1 METKSI
7 MIVGVGGQGSLLA
20 SRIIG
25 NVLLSQ
31 GFDVKVSEV
40 HGMSQRGGSVVT
52 YVKYGDKV
60 YSPVIEKGEADII
73 VSFELLE
80 AARWIS
86 YLKKGG
92 HLITSTQTLD
102 PMPVITGAAKYP
114 ENIIE
119 KIKKSYR
126 FVDITLGTGAMNSF
140 PSKLY
145 DLLKEKKK
153 NIEFVEVTNEIEE
166 EVPIK
171 YDSKYKASVSIIYG
185 CNNFCSYCIVPYV
198 RGRERSRR
206 PEDILNDV
214 RKLAKEGYKE
224 IMLLGQNVNS
234 YGNDF
239 KDTNYS
245 FPNLLQDIEKIDG
258 IEIIRFMSPH
268 PKDFSDELIDVI
280 KSSKKIAR
288 QIHLPLQSGSS
299 KILKEMN
306 RKHTKEDNLKIVN
319 KLKNADE
326 NISIST
332 DIIVG
337 FPGETEEDF
346 LDTLDVVK
354 KVKFDQIY
362 MFIYSKRVGTR
373 AEKMEDNTPEEEKVR
388 RLERIKEIY
397 EEYLP
402 ENNKKM
408 IGKTYKVLVEG
419 VSKNNDKLLTGR
431 TSQNKVVIFDGDKS
445 NIGKIVNVEILSEH
459 LWYLKGKIV

>member
-1 METKSI
+1 
-7 MIVGVGGQGSLLA
+7 
-20 SRIIG
+20 
-25 NVLLSQ
+25 
-31 GFDVKVSEV
+31 
-40 HGMSQRGGSVVT
+40 
-52 YVKYGDKV
+52 
-60 YSPVIEKGEADII
+60 
-73 VSFELLE
+73 
-80 AARWIS
+80 
-86 YLKKGG
+86 
-92 HLITSTQTLD
+92 
-102 PMPVITGAAKYP
+102 
-114 ENIIE
+114 
-119 KIKKSYR
+119 
-126 FVDITLGTGAMNSF
+126 
-140 PSKLY
+140 
-145 DLLKEKKK
+145 
-153 NIEFVEVTNEIEE
+153 
-166 EVPIK
+166 
-171 YDSKYKASVSIIYG
+171 
-185 CNNFCSYCIVPYV
+185 
-198 RGRERSRR
+198 
-206 PEDILNDV
+206 
-214 RKLAKEGYKE
+214 
-224 IMLLGQNVNS
+224 MLLGQNVNS

-306 RKHTKEDNLKIVN
+306 RKHTKEDYLKIVN

-445 NIGKIVNVEILSEH
+445 NIGEIVNVEILSEH

>member
-1 METKSI
+1 MNENDSSKYAGILESI
-7 MIVGVGGQGSLLA
+7 GFKREENEEKANLILFNTCCIRENAENTLFGRLGTVKKYKMNNENVYIVVVGC
-20 SRIIG
+20 
-25 NVLLSQ
+25 
-31 GFDVKVSEV
+31 
-40 HGMSQRGGSVVT
+40 M
-52 YVKYGDKV
+52 
-60 YSPVIEKGEADII
+60 
-73 VSFELLE
+73 
-80 AARWIS
+80 
-86 YLKKGG
+86 
-92 HLITSTQTLD
+92 TQQ
-102 PMPVITGAAKYP
+102 KH
-114 ENIIE
+114 IIE

-126 FVDITLGTGAMNSF
+126 FVDITLGTGTMNSF

-206 PEDILNDV
+206 PKDILNDV
-214 RKLAKEGYKE
+214 KKLAKEGYKE

-268 PKDFSDELIDVI
+268 PKDFNDELIDVI

-306 RKHTKEDNLKIVN
+306 RKHTKEDYLKIVN

>member
-1 METKSI
+1 M
-7 MIVGVGGQGSLLA
+7 
-20 SRIIG
+20 
-25 NVLLSQ
+25 
-31 GFDVKVSEV
+31 
-40 HGMSQRGGSVVT
+40 
-52 YVKYGDKV
+52 
-60 YSPVIEKGEADII
+60 
-73 VSFELLE
+73 
-80 AARWIS
+80 
-86 YLKKGG
+86 
-92 HLITSTQTLD
+92 TQQ
-102 PMPVITGAAKYP
+102 KH
-114 ENIIE
+114 IIE

-268 PKDFSDELIDVI
+268 PKDFSDKLIDVI

-306 RKHTKEDNLKIVN
+306 RKHTKEDYLKIVN

-431 TSQNKVVIFDGDKS
+431 TSQNKVVIIDGNKS